1 MSYPS
6 SGDDLW
12 CRRYRPSRNATAR
25 LVCLPHAGGSAPFF
39 LPVSAELSPWADVV
53 AIQYP
58 GRQDR
63 RAEPP
68 IDDIAVLADHVS
80 GILERQPP
88 LPLSIFGHSMGAV
101 LGFEVARRLEASG
114 REGAVPVRLFAS
126 GRRAPST
133 HRDERVHLRDDAG
146 VIAEVRALNG
156 TASSLLGDD
165 EIMRAALPSL
175 RADYRAAETYTC
187 AADIKVNCPIT
198 VLTGDSDPKTTLEEA
213 KAWAGHT
220 RGSFDLRVFT
230 GGHFF
235 LTDHVDGIIKIIAQQ
250 LGVAGRAR
258 AAV

>member
-1 MSYPS
+1 MSYPP

-12 CRRYRPSRNATAR
+12 CRRYRPARNAGAR

-39 LPVSAELSPWADVV
+39 LPVANALSPHADVV

-63 RAEPP
+63 RAETP
-68 IDDIAVLADHVS
+68 IDDMAVLADQVADV
-80 GILERQPP
+80 LLRQPP
-88 LPLSIFGHSMGAV
+88 APTTIFGHSLGAV
-101 LGFEVARRLEASG
+101 LGFEVIRRLEAQR
-114 REGAVPVRLFAS
+114 REPVRLFAS

-156 TASSLLGDD
+156 TASALLGDD

-175 RADYRAAETYTC
+175 RADYKAAETYSC
-187 AADIKVNCPIT
+187 AADVTVDCPVT
-198 VLTGDSDPKTTLEEA
+198 VLTGDSDPKTTMAEA
-213 KAWAGHT
+213 QAWASHT
-220 RGSFDLRVFT
+220 RGGFDLRVFK

-235 LTDHVDGIIKIIAQQ
+235 LTAHADDIIKLIAQH
-250 LGVAGRAR
+250 LGAERVPAR
-258 AAV
+258 AS